1 MSFPIFKILKKYR
14 GLSDA
19 PSFSSR
25 GLWSLPAFDVGPVFE
40 LLKTRVRGLGVV
52 F

>member
-1 MSFPIFKILKKYR
+1 MRKCEDIVLINLHFALADSGYWGGVVQFALGI
-14 GLSDA
+14 
-19 PSFSSR
+19 
-25 GLWSLPAFDVGPVFE
+25 DVGPVFE